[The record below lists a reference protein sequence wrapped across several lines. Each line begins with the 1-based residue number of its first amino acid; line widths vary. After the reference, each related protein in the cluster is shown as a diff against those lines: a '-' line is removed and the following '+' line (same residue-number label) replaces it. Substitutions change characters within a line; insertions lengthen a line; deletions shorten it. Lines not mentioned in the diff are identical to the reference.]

1 MAKGSAAQRTG
12 EAQKR
17 YEALKG
23 SRNNVL
29 DQAREASRLTI
40 PGLIPEQGSSDPH
53 QVTEQPYTAN
63 GARLVNNVSAKLLLA
78 LFPPEQPF
86 FRLDIGPDVAAE
98 MGAKLGDAQAALADI
113 SRRALVLADESA
125 SRTIWMEAI
134 RHLVIAGNVLTY
146 QPDDGMQM
154 RMWRLDQF
162 VVTRGRDGLLQ
173 EAAIFDQVYPA
184 ELDPAV
190 IAACKVEYDPTKAAD
205 ATKKVDIYT
214 HIYTEGNNLVHYE
227 EINGIEVPGSRGSV
241 EKKSAGWQ
249 ALRWQAVPG
258 SDYGRS
264 YVTEYAGDFLSLED
278 ASKSIIKFAIEA
290 ARILRIVDPNA
301 GIDVEE
307 LATAESGDW
316 LHGLKD
322 RIQTLQLDKSADF
335 QIVWNFAQ
343 SIERRLSQAFLI
355 ASNAIR
361 DAERVTAEE
370 IRAIAQEL
378 EDALGGT
385 YTVLSA
391 EVQRPYANRLLY
403 ILSRQKKAPKLPED
417 INVVIVTGFNA
428 LGQNHESAAIKGWLM
443 DLKETFGE
451 PWLTANIEGNAVA
464 VRLGVGRGVSDV
476 MKLIKDPNQVAQEG
490 QQGALTQAGI
500 AAAPQLAKGF
510 ADSINQDPAGAAEAL
525 GAGQ

>member
-1 MAKGSAAQRTG
+1 MAKAAAAQRTG
-12 EAQKR
+12 EAKMR

-40 PGLIPEQGSSDPH
+40 PGLIPEEGSSDPH

-86 FRLDIGPDVAAE
+86 FRLDIGPDIAAE
-98 MGAKLGDAQAALADI
+98 MGAKLGDAEAALADI

-125 SRTIWMEAI
+125 SRTVWMEAL
-134 RHLVIAGNVLTY
+134 RHLVVAGNVLTY

-173 EAAIFDQVYPA
+173 EAAIFDQVYAA
-184 ELDPAV
+184 ELEPAV
-190 IAACKVEYDPTKAAD
+190 LATCKVEYDPTKD
-205 ATKKVDIYT
+205 ASKKVDLYT
-214 HIYTEGNNLVHYE
+214 HIYTEGKNLTHYE

-290 ARILRIVDPNA
+290 ARILRIVDPNS

-316 LHGLKD
+316 LHGIRD

-403 ILSRQKKAPKLPED
+403 ILSRQKKAPQLPAD
-417 INVVIVTGFNA
+417 VSVVIVTGFNA
-428 LGQNHESAAIKGWLM
+428 LGQNHEAAAINGWLA
-443 DLKETFGE
+443 DLKGTFGE
-451 PWLTANIEGNAVA
+451 AWLAQNIDGNAVA

-476 MKLIKDPNQVAQEG
+476 MKLVKSPDQVAQEG

-510 ADSINQDPAGAAEAL
+510 ADSINQDPQGAAEAL
-525 GAGQ
+525 AGQQG